1 MGERVEPNWQSS
13 FEWSE
18 EAPSNRPRAASPY
31 IDWAWSV
38 VCWDGVL
45 PFLMVAIPTAAKTL
59 LPRNEGLSVAINVF
73 LPIFA
78 FFIRLAAGNE
88 RFDKG
93 SQYVWQRVVFL
104 IAVFFLIFLDTMLIL
119 FHSQLGGISLD
130 DWIVLGVL
138 YLIYLAAMAVAFFP
152 LRLALS
158 GIREAG

>member
-1 MGERVEPNWQSS
+1 VEPQWQTNVGWA
-13 FEWSE
+13 ED
-18 EAPSNRPRAASPY
+18 APATRPSVARPY

-38 VCWDGVL
+38 VCWDGIL
-45 PFLMVAIPTAAKTL
+45 PFLIVAIPTVAKAMF
-59 LPRNEGLSVAINVF
+59 PRNDGLSVAINVF

-88 RFDKG
+88 PFEKG

-119 FHSQLGGISLD
+119 FHSQAGGISLD

-138 YLIYLAAMAVAFFP
+138 YVIYLAAMAVAFFP
-152 LRLALS
+152 LRSALS
-158 GIREAG
+158 GRTTS